1 MGVVYG
7 WMGAEVASEVKT
19 TIEIS
24 DDLLLRAKQEALARN
39 TTLKAIVEEAL
50 RRALGPAPESVPAL
64 RTITWGASG
73 PGSRPLDANTVRSAL
88 AREREGP
95 QDDEY
100 WRRRFGFVPPGL

>member
-1 MGVVYG
+1 M
-7 WMGAEVASEVKT
+7 KT

-50 RRALGPAPESVPAL
+50 RRALRPVPEAVPAL
-64 RTITWGASG
+64 RTVTWGASG
-73 PGSRPLDANTVRSAL
+73 RGARLLDAKTVRSAL

-100 WRRRFGFVPPGL
+100 WRKRFGFVPSGPSRR